1 MMSVLRLCNDQ
12 GNYKKTK
19 QNQELQTL
27 QVSVSRLNVKVHD
40 STIKKL
46 KRLNKYSL
54 SERVTK
60 RNSFLSIKVHL
71 NKAQDFQ
78 KNVL

>member
-1 MMSVLRLCNDQ
+1 MLKYD
-12 GNYKKTK
+12 
-19 QNQELQTL
+19 
-27 QVSVSRLNVKVHD
+27 
-40 STIKKL
+40 KKL
-46 KRLNKYSL
+46 KRLNKYGL